1 MNAKKIQ
8 NETNAKIAEDKKE
21 KDDLLIK
28 RYEKLDYKYKA
39 DETITRTVDG
49 QFGQHT
55 YEEAIPPF
63 LEYQLKSYSVMPG
76 WTRAEEDV
84 EVDVYGPSNVNQ
96 SHNQYY
102 PPTKGTKKIPI
113 WTRELPTE
121 PIVWPQR
128 IGVGSD
134 KFYTTI
140 EKIDPPQG
148 GKRSKRKTL
157 KKKKRSGK
165 KLN

>member
-1 MNAKKIQ
+1 
-8 NETNAKIAEDKKE
+8 
-21 KDDLLIK
+21 
-28 RYEKLDYKYKA
+28 
-39 DETITRTVDG
+39 
-49 QFGQHT
+49 
-55 YEEAIPPF
+55 
-63 LEYQLKSYSVMPG
+63 MPG

-84 EVDVYGPSNVNQ
+84 EVDVFGPSTGNQ

-121 PIVWPQR
+121 PIVWPQE
-128 IGVGSD
+128 IVVGSD
-134 KFYTTI
+134 PFYETI
-140 EKIDPPQG
+140 DIIDPPEASQG

>member
-1 MNAKKIQ
+1 
-8 NETNAKIAEDKKE
+8 
-21 KDDLLIK
+21 
-28 RYEKLDYKYKA
+28 
-39 DETITRTVDG
+39 
-49 QFGQHT
+49 
-55 YEEAIPPF
+55 
-63 LEYQLKSYSVMPG
+63 MPG

-84 EVDVYGPSNVNQ
+84 EVDVFGPSTGNQ